1 MAGEQILLVD
11 DDPDL
16 LALHTRFLTGQG
28 YRVAPAANGA
38 QALQALEHQG
48 EFHLAILDLML
59 PDVSGLE
66 LLSLLKKRSPATEV
80 IMFTGYGG
88 LDSAL
93 AALRLGAYDYLVK
106 TDLRLPDLQ
115 AVLNRALERRG
126 LAQANRQ
133 LLENLQQAQ
142 AELARQRANE
152 LTLIRRIGETLAR
165 PRTLDDLATGLL
177 DLVREGLP
185 AQALGFTLKGPDGE
199 TVWEG
204 YRHPDH
210 LPAAGGQAFQEWLQ
224 GGLVD
229 AAGKGDACPLNKRPI
244 PYQAVMWERIAA
256 APLTGAVAV
265 ARDEA
270 FSPEE
275 VELFRIFALQGE
287 AALTNLLLLEE
298 VKGLAIRDDLT
309 GLYNFRYFW
318 EMLNHHVELSR
329 RYGEPL
335 SLLFLDLDDFKR
347 VNDTYGHL
355 QGDLVLRAVGAF
367 LRQAVRQADLA
378 CRYGGEEYA
387 VILPQT
393 PAAAAMG
400 LGERLRAGVAA
411 TLISCG
417 KQELSITVS
426 VGVGA
431 FSPRMDG
438 AALVAQADQALY
450 QAKQG
455 GKNRVVGAPPAQA

>member
-28 YRVAPAANGA
+28 YRVAPAASGA
-38 QALQALEHQG
+38 QALQALEEQG

-66 LLSLLKKRSPATEV
+66 LLSHLKQRSPDTEV

-93 AALRLGAYDYLVK
+93 SALRLGAYDYLVK

-115 AVLNRALERRG
+115 AVLDRALERRS
-126 LAQANRQ
+126 LAQANRE
-133 LLENLQQAQ
+133 LLANLQQAQ
-142 AELARQRANE
+142 AELVRQRAHE

-177 DLVREGLP
+177 NLVREGLP
-185 AQALGFTLKGPDGE
+185 ALVLGLTLRGVDGE
-199 TVWEG
+199 TVWED
-204 YRHPDH
+204 YRHQDN
-210 LPAAGGQAFQEWLQ
+210 LTAEAGQAFRDWLQ
-224 GGLVD
+224 GGLTE
-229 AAGKGDACPLNKRPI
+229 AMGKEDACPVNKRPV
-244 PYQAVMWERIAA
+244 PNQAMLWEKIDA

-270 FSPEE
+270 FTPEE
-275 VELFRIFALQGE
+275 AELFRIFALQGE
-287 AALTNLLLLEE
+287 AALTNLLLFEE

-309 GLYNFRYFW
+309 SLYNFRYFW

-355 QGDLVLRAVGAF
+355 QGDLVLKTVAAF

-393 PAAAAMG
+393 PAAPAMG
-400 LGERLRAGVAA
+400 LGERLRAGIAA
-411 TLISCG
+411 TPIPCG
-417 KQELSITVS
+417 GGEMFMTVS
-426 VGVGA
+426 VGVGS
-431 FSPRMDG
+431 FSPQMDG

-450 QAKQG
+450 QAKQV
-455 GKNRVVGAPPAQA
+455 GKNRVMGATSAPL